1 MKFGIGLN
9 TGECSVGNM
18 GSVQRFDY
26 SALGD
31 EVNIASRLEGSSKQ
45 FGVDIV
51 ASAATRDEA
60 PEFAWLEID
69 HVKLKNKTRSVA
81 VFALAGDQAYAQS
94 DEFQHLLALHEDI
107 LKAYRARKFRSPR
120 SRWPPTRRPSRPPR
134 SSACII
140 TIRSASLARRG
151 RSFPRAGR
159 R

>member
-1 MKFGIGLN
+1 MQRRQHGL
-9 TGECSVGNM
+9 
-18 GSVQRFDY
+18 VQRFDY

-81 VFALAGDQAYAQS
+81 LFALAGD
-94 DEFQHLLALHEDI
+94 
-107 LKAYRARKFRSPR
+107 
-120 SRWPPTRRPSRPPR
+120 RPM
-134 SSACII
+134 
-140 TIRSASLARRG
+140 
-151 RSFPRAGR
+151 PRAKSSSIFSR
-159 R
+159 CTTTF